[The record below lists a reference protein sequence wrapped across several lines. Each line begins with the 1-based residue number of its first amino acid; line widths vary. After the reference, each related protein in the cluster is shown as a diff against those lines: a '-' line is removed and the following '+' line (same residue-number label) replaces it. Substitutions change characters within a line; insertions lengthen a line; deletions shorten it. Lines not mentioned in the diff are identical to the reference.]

1 MFQRIVL
8 SALLLLL
15 TACSSVPPGMQR
27 IHLQGE
33 NGSVAVDVEIADTP
47 EKEERGLMFRTELPK
62 NQGMLFVFLQPQ
74 PLYFWM
80 KNTKIPLDIL
90 YFGADG
96 SFVSTATME
105 PCVADP
111 CPAYPSAAPARYALE
126 VNKGYVAE
134 HGIDQ
139 TWKLVLPDALN
150 Q

>member
-8 SALLLLL
+8 SALLLLFA
-15 TACSSVPPGMQR
+15 ACSSVPPGMQR

-33 NGSVAVDVEIADTP
+33 NESVAVDVEVADTP
-47 EKEERGLMFRTELPK
+47 EKEAKGLMFRTELPQ
-62 NQGMLFVFLQPQ
+62 NQGMLFVFAEPQ
-74 PLYFWM
+74 LLYFWM

-90 YFGADG
+90 YFAADG
-96 SFVSTATME
+96 SLVSTTTME

-111 CPAYPSAAPARYALE
+111 CPSYPSAAPARYALE
-126 VNKGYVAE
+126 VNKGYVVE

-139 TWKLVLPDALN
+139 TWKLVLPDALT